1 MKKTKKVLAVL
12 SALSLMLTSVNIALT
27 AAAEEKVTTLELGAN
42 GQAWVNEST
51 VASTDYGRA
60 ELWENGELAATQPTE
75 KNYKTNRAGNQSKA
89 VKFYPKLD
97 AGFYTVSV
105 WVPTDMYQ
113 VPVLMSTST
122 GINKLEN
129 TQLTDDLLWG
139 DKNGPGAY
147 VEYGTFLFNGGYG
160 TDYVE
165 LTECLRTNCDNTSWS
180 VNYGPVKFKKVE
192 TANGHDVE
200 TLILEENGQALVNGK
215 TSYYTNN
222 EYGTT
227 VVTGTANTS
236 AGSQFHGDSAYRF
249 SAANGGASYVTYY
262 PVLSAGKYKVS
273 VYVPQTAY
281 QSALTATGSDGTVG
295 VDYYKVDVPEG
306 YFQDMGVFRFTGE
319 FGKDFLKLS
328 ERAIDG
334 VHAGWSQYCDA
345 VKFEKIDDRIGQWD
359 FSTEENTDAVGKY
372 TLDVTAGDSIAY
384 DAYGFKGSGR
394 RIIRPTLENDGNN
407 EKNNTLKVSV
417 PSDLKGNKQLTVNLW
432 VRNEG
437 AAWYQNIVEIFQNNP
452 TEAKKYRLANVRMAN
467 NALETH
473 VRSWIGTTG
482 EGESRNNGT
491 PILASDGWHM
501 ITVTFT
507 ANTETWGEGAIS
519 IRTYC
524 DGVHIGGADMDNAN
538 GMWENT
544 LQDYTEIYIGADHN
558 GNNRF
563 NGVIDE
569 LTVYST
575 SLTQDEIKSLY
586 SGESRAS
593 VSLMDD
599 NIAMSEPTEIGSN
612 NSIIISAANMPDSN
626 TDYTADATVDG
637 VFNND
642 ILYINNIPTGL
653 YVSNVK
659 VGYGMM
665 IVTFAGSAAEPVKDS
680 IQIGV
685 AIKAYGAYTAN
696 SDMVK
701 AVIKTSYEMK
711 LSEVSI
717 TDGVCTAKIVN
728 NSYAGATVDA
738 VVAVYD
744 SNHIM
749 KDVYLQKEIAVP
761 NAGETITVT
770 TDSLNYADG
779 NTIRVFVFES
789 IGTIKPVKM
798 AK

>member
-12 SALSLMLTSVNIALT
+12 SALSLMLTSANIALT

-42 GQAWVNEST
+42 GQAWVNEGT
-51 VASTDYGRA
+51 AASADYGRA
-60 ELWENGELAATQPTE
+60 ELWEGGELAAAQPAD
-75 KNYKTNRAGNQSKA
+75 KNYKTNWTSNQSKT

-105 WVPTDMYQ
+105 WVPAEGYQ

-129 TQLTDDLLWG
+129 TQLTDGMYWG
-139 DKNGPGAY
+139 VAGPGAY
-147 VEYGTFLFNGGYG
+147 VEYGTFLFNGEYG
-160 TDYVE
+160 TDCVE
-165 LTECLRTNCDNTSWS
+165 LTECLRTQGNTGWS

-192 TANGHDVE
+192 TANGSDVE
-200 TLILEENGQALVNGK
+200 TLILEENGQALVNGE

-227 VVTGTANTS
+227 VVTGAANTS
-236 AGSQFHGDSAYRF
+236 TGSQFHGDSAYSF
-249 SAANGGASYVTYY
+249 SAANSGASYVTYY

-273 VYVPQTAY
+273 VYVPKGGY
-281 QSALTATGSDGTVG
+281 QSGLMATGSDGTVG
-295 VDYYKVDVPEG
+295 QDYYKVSVTEG

-328 ERAIDG
+328 EKTIDG
-334 VHAGWSQYCDA
+334 VHAGWSQICDA

-359 FSTEENTDAVGKY
+359 FNTEENTDAVGKY
-372 TLDVTAGDSIAY
+372 TLNVTAGDSIAC
-384 DAYGFKGSGR
+384 DEYGFKGSGR
-394 RIIRPTLENDGNN
+394 RIIRPTLENDESN
-407 EKNNTLKVSV
+407 ETNNTFKVSV
-417 PSDLKGNKQLTVNLW
+417 PSDLKGNKQLTVNVW

-452 TEAKKYRLANVRMAN
+452 TEAKKYRLANARMAN
-467 NALETH
+467 SALETH
-473 VRSWIGTTG
+473 VRSWIGDTG
-482 EGESRNNGT
+482 EGESRDNGT
-491 PILASDGWHM
+491 PLLASDGWHM

-507 ANTETWGEGAIS
+507 ANTDTWNDGAIS
-519 IRTYC
+519 LRTYC
-524 DGVHIGGADMDNAN
+524 DGVHVGGADMNNAN

-558 GNNRF
+558 GNHRF

-575 SLTQDEIKSLY
+575 ALTQDEIKSLY
-586 SGESRAS
+586 NGESRAPI
-593 VSLMDD
+593 SLMDD

-612 NSIIISAANMPDSN
+612 NSIIISASNMPNSN
-626 TDYTADATVDG
+626 TDYTAAATADG

-659 VGYGMM
+659 VEYGMM
-665 IVTFAGSAAEPVKDS
+665 IVTFAGSADEPVKDDR
-680 IQIGV
+680 QIGV

-696 SDMVK
+696 SDMIK
-701 AVIKTSYEMK
+701 AVLKTSYEMK
-711 LSEVSI
+711 LSDVSMA
-717 TDGVCTAKIVN
+717 DGVCTVKLVN
-728 NSYAGATVDA
+728 NSYAGATVDV
-738 VVAVYD
+738 VVAVYNSD
-744 SNHIM
+744 DTM

-770 TDSLNYADG
+770 TDLLNYADG
-779 NTIRVFVFES
+779 NTIKVFVFDS
-789 IGTIKPVKM
+789 IGTIKPIKL